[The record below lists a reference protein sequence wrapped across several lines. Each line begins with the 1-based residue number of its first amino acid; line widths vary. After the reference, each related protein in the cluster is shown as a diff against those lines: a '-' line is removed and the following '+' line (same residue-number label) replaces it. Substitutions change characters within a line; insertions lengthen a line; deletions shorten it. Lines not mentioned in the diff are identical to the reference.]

1 MRTILFSFPV
11 HPIRSRPEGHS
22 QPPRT
27 LPKKRAVWRCHML
40 RGPLL
45 SCLLVAGQPMLVS
58 QRLGFLPLAHL
69 AQLGDQAPGRT
80 TRLLMIHAVDQHAPL

>member
-1 MRTILFSFPV
+1 MRNILFSFPV

-27 LPKKRAVWRCHML
+27 LPKKRAVWWCHML

-45 SCLLVAGQPMLVS
+45 SLRCSGTKLAPTLAGAKTACACQPAP
-58 QRLGFLPLAHL
+58 RLPPAGKRN
-69 AQLGDQAPGRT
+69 Q
-80 TRLLMIHAVDQHAPL
+80 